1 MGVVLP
7 GCDIK
12 IGALKIAIVEDHLMF
27 REIVRKVC
35 AEDHD
40 FEVVAEAGGGF
51 EAIECIVR
59 SKPDVVVLDLVLPDL
74 DGFAVLDRVRHLG
87 QYPRVL
93 AISSYC
99 GPYVIFRL
107 EEARVQG
114 FVDKR
119 SQTLGSLRMALDALR
134 SNRSFF
140 SETFLKMKSE
150 FRHDPLAFNKLL
162 TKQQMTVL
170 SLVAQQYDDAAIAKH
185 LSIGERTVETH
196 RTLIMRKLEIHSRME
211 LVHFANLRGFIPCW
225 SFESYKRET

>member
-1 MGVVLP
+1 
-7 GCDIK
+7 
-12 IGALKIAIVEDHLMF
+12 MF

-40 FEVVAEAGGGF
+40 FEVVAEAGNGF
-51 EAIECIVR
+51 EAIECIVG
-59 SKPDVVVLDLVLPDL
+59 SKPDVVVLDLVLPEL
-74 DGFAVLDRVRHLG
+74 DGFAVLERIRQLG
-87 QYPRVL
+87 QHPRVL
-93 AISSYC
+93 AISSHC

-119 SQTLGSLRMALDALR
+119 SQTLESLRMALDALR

-140 SETFLKMKSE
+140 SETYLKGKSE
-150 FRHDPLAFNKLL
+150 LRHDPLAFNKLL

-170 SLVAQQYDDAAIAKH
+170 SLVAQQFADDAIAKH
-185 LSIGERTVETH
+185 LGIGERTVETH

-211 LVHFANLRGFIPCW
+211 LVHFAQLRGFIPC
-225 SFESYKRET
+225 SPSESRERET